1 VYPIFLILHRI
12 TVNNV
17 HELTIH
23 VAAQSKTSVYD
34 RLCAGVAGSKLAE
47 CIGFLTLCLLCFVE
61 VAASALG

>member
-1 VYPIFLILHRI
+1 M
-12 TVNNV
+12 NNV